1 MEKIK
6 EYAERAAPTARKLV
20 VASFCIAMLGLFGN
34 GYCEH
39 EGHFSPTIPDSVRGY
54 TNRVY
59 FKGETRY
66 VNDFDRSVCVI
77 SPPLAF
83 SGVGA
88 GILIGVLYLW
98 LLRRLP

>member
-1 MEKIK
+1 
-6 EYAERAAPTARKLV
+6 
-20 VASFCIAMLGLFGN
+20 MLGLFGN

-39 EGHFSPTIPDSVRGY
+39 EARLSATHPDPVRGY
-54 TNRVY
+54 TNGVY

-66 VNDFDRSVCVI
+66 VNDLDSRVCAI

-83 SGVGA
+83 SGIGV
-88 GILIGVLYLW
+88 GILIAGLYLW